1 MRIGVVGDTHNNL
14 KSVRRIVEI
23 FDHTRVDRVIHTG
36 DITQAKVLDLL
47 GTLEAPVYGVWGN
60 NDLEQE
66 SLQSAARTHSMN
78 IVEGPLE
85 LNWCDRRIVVVH
97 DPRDLAQ
104 CLSTRPALAL
114 HGHTHLF
121 RFEHCNGTLIFNPGE
136 CAGMLPGYNRV
147 GLVDLETLHCEVQYF

>member
-14 KSVRRIVEI
+14 KSVRQIVEI
-23 FDHTRVDRVIHTG
+23 FDRARVDRVVHTG
-36 DITQAKVLDLL
+36 DITQAKVLNLL
-47 GTLEAPVYGVWGN
+47 GALDAPIYGVWGN

-66 SLQSAARTHSMN
+66 SLQSAARAHSMT

-85 LNWCDRRIVVVH
+85 LNWCGRRITVAH
-97 DPRDLAQ
+97 DPRDLSE

-121 RFEHCNGTLIFNPGE
+121 RFEHSDGTLIFNPGE
-136 CAGMLPGYNRV
+136 CAGMLAGYNRV
-147 GLVDLETLHCEVQYF
+147 GFVDLETLHCEVQYF

>member
-23 FDHTRVDRVIHTG
+23 FDRTRVDRVVHTG

-85 LNWCDRRIVVVH
+85 QFSMN
-97 DPRDLAQ
+97 
-104 CLSTRPALAL
+104 STVMKQ
-114 HGHTHLF
+114 
-121 RFEHCNGTLIFNPGE
+121 TLQS
-136 CAGMLPGYNRV
+136 CAK
-147 GLVDLETLHCEVQYF
+147 

>member
-23 FDHTRVDRVIHTG
+23 FEQAKVDRVVRTG
-36 DITQAKVLDLL
+36 DITQAKVLDIFGSLK
-47 GTLEAPVYGVWGN
+47 APVYGVWGN

-66 SLQSAARTHSMN
+66 SLQSAARNHAMQ

-85 LNWCDRRIVVVH
+85 LIWHGRKITVVH
-97 DPRDLAQ
+97 DPRDLSE
-104 CLSTRPALAL
+104 CLGETPALAL

-121 RFEHCNGTLIFNPGE
+121 RFEQFDGTLIFNPGE